1 MTDPE
6 APPTQGFQMS
16 KSRSA
21 LELGIL
27 VGGVAALLGASVWL
41 VRHSVDL
48 AIGYVPVEVDR
59 TFGEQVSRALGVTS
73 KQCPN
78 PAALAYVQQIA
89 DPLLASLEDK
99 RFTFQL
105 TVSASEEINAFALPG
120 GFITV
125 NYGLLKAAES
135 GEEVAAVLAHE
146 LQHVLQR
153 HGTRR
158 LLRDLGSSTL
168 LAALFGGTDI
178 LVPASLA
185 QDLTHTA
192 YDRDQERESDSRGLE
207 LLTRADIDPRGMG
220 RFFERLAK
228 TSPTVPELL
237 STHPDPGDRAKKAA
251 EAARLH
257 PGKRRLPSPKG
268 VPCE

>member
-1 MTDPE
+1 MAEPE
-6 APPTQGFQMS
+6 APQTGGFQMS
-16 KSRSA
+16 SSRSA

-48 AIGYVPVEVDR
+48 AIAYVPVEVDR
-59 TFGEQVSRALGVTS
+59 TFGEQVSRALGATS
-73 KQCPN
+73 KQCPD
-78 PAALAYVQQIA
+78 PAALAYVQKVA
-89 DPLLASLEDK
+89 APLVASVEDK
-99 RFTFQL
+99 RFTFQFS
-105 TVSASEEINAFALPG
+105 VSASEEVNAFALPG
-120 GFITV
+120 GFVTV

-158 LLRDLGSSTL
+158 LLRDLGSSAL
-168 LAALFGGTDI
+168 LSALFGGTDI
-178 LVPASLA
+178 LVPAAVA
-185 QDLTHTA
+185 QDLTHSA

-207 LLTRADIDPRGMG
+207 LLSRADIDPRGMSQ
-220 RFFERLAK
+220 FFERLAK
-228 TSPTVPELL
+228 TSPTLPTLL

-251 EAARLH
+251 EAAGKN
-257 PGKRRLPSPKG
+257 PGKRQLPSPKG

>member
-16 KSRSA
+16 KGRSA
-21 LELGIL
+21 LELGVL

-48 AIGYVPVEVDR
+48 GIGYVPIDVDR
-59 TFGEQVSRALGVTS
+59 TFGEQVTRALGVTA
-73 KQCPN
+73 KHCPN
-78 PAALAYVQQIA
+78 PAALAYVQQVA
-89 DPLLASLEDK
+89 APLLSSVEDK

-105 TVSASEEINAFALPG
+105 SVSASEDVNAFALPG

-158 LLRDLGSSTL
+158 LLRDLGSSAL
-168 LAALFGGTDI
+168 LSALFGGTDI
-178 LVPASLA
+178 LVPASIA

-207 LLTRADIDPRGMG
+207 LLARADIDPRGMST
-220 RFFERLAK
+220 FFDRLAK
-228 TSPTVPELL
+228 TSPTLPELL
-237 STHPDPGDRAKKAA
+237 STHPDPGDRAKRAA
-251 EAARLH
+251 EAARKN
-257 PGKRRLPSPKG
+257 PGKRSLPSPKG

>member
-6 APPTQGFQMS
+6 VPPTQGFQMS

-21 LELGIL
+21 LELGVL
-27 VGGVAALLGASVWL
+27 VGGAAALIGASVWL

-59 TFGEQVSRALGVTS
+59 TFGEQVSRALGATS

-78 PAALAYVQQIA
+78 PAALAYVQKVA
-89 DPLLASLEDK
+89 APLLASLEEK
-99 RFTFQL
+99 RFSFQL
-105 TVSASEEINAFALPG
+105 SVSASEEVNAFALPG

-125 NYGLLKAAES
+125 NYGLLKAADS

-158 LLRDLGSSTL
+158 LLRDLGSSAL

-178 LVPASLA
+178 FVPASIA

-207 LLTRADIDPRGMG
+207 LLTRADIDPRGMAT
-220 RFFERLAK
+220 FFERLAK
-228 TSPTVPELL
+228 TSPTLPELV

-251 EAARLH
+251 DAASKH
-257 PGKRRLPSPKG
+257 PGARRLPSPKG